1 MKKGIHPYYRPVE
14 VVMTDGTVFV
24 TRSCAKR
31 DRLVLE
37 IDSKSHP
44 FFTGKQILV
53 DTTGR
58 VERFQRRLQKT
69 EQLRQQKQVALQ
81 QQETPSHS
89 GEQS

>member
-1 MKKGIHPYYRPVE
+1 MKKGIHPYYRPIE

-69 EQLRQQKQVALQ
+69 EQIRQQKHAASLQ
-81 QQETPSHS
+81 QNQLSDSE
-89 GEQS
+89 G

>member
-1 MKKGIHPYYRPVE
+1 MKKGIHPYYRPIE
-14 VVMTDGTVFV
+14 VVMTDGTVFT

-44 FFTGKQILV
+44 FFTGKQVLV

-69 EQLRQQKQVALQ
+69 EQIRQQKQTPPRQ
-81 QQETPSHS
+81 QTPS
-89 GEQS
+89 GKEE

>member
-1 MKKGIHPYYRPVE
+1 
-14 VVMTDGTVFV
+14 MTDGTVFV

-44 FFTGKQILV
+44 FFTGKQVLV

-69 EQLRQQKQVALQ
+69 EQIRQKKQSQ
-81 QQETPSHS
+81 QPSTGAEQPS
-89 GEQS
+89 GNQG